1 MKNQILIIISI
12 VLISCSST
20 DEKSLSDVL
29 ESGSLESIRQKKTE
43 LVDSQQEIKT
53 QIKLLD
59 QAISKLDN
67 NKKVSLVT
75 TITVTNEVFN
85 HYVELQGSVTTRQL
99 LVLYPEYS
107 GILKEVRVKNGQNV
121 KKDQILAVID
131 DGGLSQQ
138 LTQVQIQANLA
149 ETTFERQKRLW
160 DQKVGSEM
168 QYLQAKSNFEAQSKA
183 VSQLEQQVEKT
194 IVRAPFSGTIDEV
207 ITEQGAVVGQGQ
219 TELMRIINLNN
230 MYIESDIPEQHISNI
245 SKNKEVLIEFPILG
259 KSINSKIREVGNYI
273 NPANR
278 TFKVEIA
285 IPNKDKSIKPNLTAK
300 LRINDYTNT
309 NSILVPQNI
318 ISENA
323 TGEQYLYIVSKDKE
337 NGETI
342 AQKVVIK
349 TGKTEGDVIE
359 VLEGIQDGE
368 EIIVEG
374 ARSVNDGQIVKIIN
388 Q

>member
-12 VLISCSST
+12 VLISCGSP

-29 ESGSLESIRQKKTE
+29 QSGSLESIRQKKTE
-43 LVDSQQEIKT
+43 LVNSQQEIKT

-59 QAISKLDN
+59 QAIAKLDN

-75 TITVTNEVFN
+75 TITVKNEVFN
-85 HYVELQGSVTTRQL
+85 HYVELQGSVTTREL

-259 KSINSKIREVGNYI
+259 KTINSKIREVGNYI

>member
-300 LRINDYTNT
+300 LKINDYTNT